1 MNRLLELVDLTSY
14 GDRMPSTLS
23 GGQQQR
29 VALARS
35 LAPQPKVLLLDE
47 PFSALDTALRVQVR
61 AEVARILRDIG
72 VTTIFVTHDQD
83 EAFVLG
89 DKVAVM
95 QSGRIEQYG
104 TPDELYR
111 SPRTPWVAGFVGEAN
126 FVVGTVTD
134 EAAAEVAATPIGI
147 ISINDHRTDQTEG
160 QVQVLVRP
168 EQIAL
173 AAWSDADDSLV
184 GEAATVAAVEY
195 YGHDVRYELE
205 LDDGT
210 TLAART
216 HSTELFAR
224 GDRVVAT
231 FQRRQRNSQSAAFS
245 IGRPRPSDDC

>member
-1 MNRLLELVDLTSY
+1 
-14 GDRMPSTLS
+14 
-23 GGQQQR
+23 
-29 VALARS
+29 
-35 LAPQPKVLLLDE
+35 
-47 PFSALDTALRVQVR
+47 
-61 AEVARILRDIG
+61 
-72 VTTIFVTHDQD
+72 
-83 EAFVLG
+83 
-89 DKVAVM
+89 M